1 MKKPT
6 WRVEEVCRVLRMQGA
21 RARVEER
28 VLVLATMV
36 IGTAWRR
43 LSSSEDLTTI
53 GSLWS
58 MVLNVD
64 TALVPCHRKYF
75 RRQARKEILCRRS
88 WGVASLSWACRI
100 SIVRTIL

>member
-43 LSSSEDLTTI
+43 LSNSEDLTTI

-58 MVLNVD
+58 MVVYVD
-64 TALVPCHRKYF
+64 TGPVS
-75 RRQARKEILCRRS
+75 QEIFSSPGQEIERNSCVDAAGAWLPFH
-88 WGVASLSWACRI
+88 GHVE
-100 SIVRTIL
+100 